1 MRIGVIGLGKMGFNL
16 SKNLLRNNH
25 EVVAFDNNKEI
36 QEKAESEGIETADS
50 LKELCVKIGER
61 KVIWIMIPNGLP
73 VDNTI
78 KKLLDELSEKDIIID
93 GGNSNYKES
102 IRRYKELKEKNID
115 FIDCGT
121 SGGTSGALNGACLMV
136 GGDT

>member
-1 MRIGVIGLGKMGFNL
+1 MRIGIIGLGKMGFNL

-25 EVVAFDNNKEI
+25 EVVAFDNNREI

-50 LKELCVKIGER
+50 LKDLCMKIGER

-73 VDNTI
+73 VDATI
-78 KKLLDELSEKDIIID
+78 KELLPELSAGDIIID

-102 IRRYKELKEKNID
+102 IRRYNELKEKGVPLSDGILTID
-115 FIDCGT
+115 ELVDELCQ
-121 SGGTSGALNGACLMV
+121 S
-136 GGDT
+136 

>member
-25 EVVAFDNNKEI
+25 EVVAFDNNREI

-50 LKELCVKIGER
+50 LKDLCMKIGER

-78 KKLLDELSEKDIIID
+78 KELLGELSEKDIIID

-102 IRRYKELKEKNID
+102 IRRFSGEKS
-115 FIDCGT
+115 FI
-121 SGGTSGALNGACLMV
+121 SV
-136 GGDT
+136 